1 MDFGHILLL
10 DYSSSILSS
19 LYISLSLALLFYLLQ
34 ENISVHLMDFRP
46 FLKNSEPPDIYL
58 DLDVIQSVCN
68 ERDFLY
74 ASLIPTI
81 CHCHS
86 AGCPW
91 FCLPFDETFHEN
103 NMRCIN
109 VHFKKLI

>member
-1 MDFGHILLL
+1 MPFPLV
-10 DYSSSILSS
+10 
-19 LYISLSLALLFYLLQ
+19 LLFYLLQ

-46 FLKNSEPPDIYL
+46 SLKNSEPSDIYL

-68 ERDFLY
+68 ERDF
-74 ASLIPTI
+74 SLCLSNTTI
-81 CHCHS
+81 RHCHS

-91 FCLPFDETFHEN
+91 CCLPFDEMFHEN

-109 VHFKKLI
+109 VHFKKLIWNIRWGSEVDAAGLCT